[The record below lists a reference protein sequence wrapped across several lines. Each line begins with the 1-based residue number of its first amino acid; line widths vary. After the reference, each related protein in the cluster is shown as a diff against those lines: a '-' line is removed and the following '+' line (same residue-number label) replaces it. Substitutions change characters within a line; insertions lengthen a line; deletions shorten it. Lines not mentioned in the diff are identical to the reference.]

1 MIEILI
7 NYMPDK
13 DCFGVYEPST
23 DTLLVSS
30 SISES
35 LVSLSKFLKDSG
47 MIETDIVNSDD
58 IIYHLDSKTMRGIIE
73 NNMNLMKR
81 LSQAP
86 SGFMI
91 SSQRF
96 GTSLNSSSSSSN
108 TMPEKGKNDFGKTK
122 KFGNSSF
129 GGKKSGGFSG
139 NSSFKTSF
147 KKFGGQENF

>member
-7 NYMPDK
+7 KYLPDK
-13 DCFGVYEPST
+13 DCYGVYEPTT

-35 LVSLSKFLKDSG
+35 LVSLSNFLKESG
-47 MIETDIVNSDD
+47 MTSTDIINSDN
-58 IIYHLDSKTMRGIIE
+58 IIYHLDSRTMRGIIE
-73 NNMNLMKR
+73 NNINLMKR
-81 LSQAP
+81 LSNAP

-96 GTSLNSSSSSSN
+96 GSSLTSSTQLSNSSDN
-108 TMPEKGKNDFGKTK
+108 KNDFGKTK
-122 KFGNSSF
+122 KFGNSNF

-139 NSSFKTSF
+139 NSGFKSSY
-147 KKFGGQENF
+147 KKFGGKRNDFG